1 MVTFHGI
8 KIPLTDMLTNISI
21 GKVSLMKQVTFMILL
36 LFFSILLVS
45 PVSGQDPI
53 VYPAEGQSQDQMEKD
68 KFECYTWARDQTG
81 FDPMKTPT
89 TTSGPPAKEKEV
101 WGAGKTGVAG
111 GATGAIVGGA
121 ARGKKGAVR
130 GGLIGA
136 AGGALIGGARSSSQ
150 RNREQQKRK
159 DWERKETNNYA
170 RARSEY
176 NRAFGACMEGRG
188 YSVK

>member
-1 MVTFHGI
+1 MRHVTFI
-8 KIPLTDMLTNISI
+8 A
-21 GKVSLMKQVTFMILL
+21 FLL
-36 LFFSILLVS
+36 LFSVWLVS
-45 PVSGQDPI
+45 PVWAQDPI
-53 VYPAEGQSQDQMEKD
+53 VYPAKGQSEDQMEKD
-68 KFECYTWARDQTG
+68 KYQCYSWAKNQTG

-89 TTSGPPAKEKEV
+89 TTSAPPAKEKEV

-121 ARGKKGAVR
+121 TKGKKGAVR

-136 AGGALIGGARSSSQ
+136 AGGALIGGARSSNQ
-150 RNREQQKRK
+150 RNREEQKRK
-159 DWERKETNNYA
+159 DWERKETNNYV
-170 RARSEY
+170 RARNEY

>member
-1 MVTFHGI
+1 MR
-8 KIPLTDMLTNISI
+8 
-21 GKVSLMKQVTFMILL
+21 QVTFITLV
-36 LFFSILLVS
+36 LFFSILLAG
-45 PVSGQDPI
+45 PIFGQDPI
-53 VYPAEGQSQDQMEKD
+53 VYPAQGQSEDQIEKD
-68 KFECYTWARDQTG
+68 KYQCYSWAKNQTG

-89 TTSGPPAKEKEV
+89 TASGPPGKEKEV

-111 GATGAIVGGA
+111 GATGAVVGGLTKG
-121 ARGKKGAVR
+121 RKGAVR

-136 AGGALIGGARSSSQ
+136 GTGALIGGVRSSNQ
-150 RNREQQKRK
+150 RKREQQKRK

-170 RARSEY
+170 RARNEY

>member
-1 MVTFHGI
+1 
-8 KIPLTDMLTNISI
+8 
-21 GKVSLMKQVTFMILL
+21 MKQVISITFLL
-36 LFFSILLVS
+36 LFSVWLVS
-45 PVSGQDPI
+45 PVWAQDPI
-53 VYPAEGQSQDQMEKD
+53 VYPAKGQSEDQMEKD
-68 KFECYTWARDQTG
+68 KYQCYSWAKNQTG

-121 ARGKKGAVR
+121 AKGKKGALR
-130 GGLIGA
+130 GGLLGA
-136 AGGALIGGARSSSQ
+136 AGGALIGGARSSNQ
-150 RNREQQKRK
+150 RNREAQKRK
-159 DWERKETNNYA
+159 DWERKETNNYV

>member
-1 MVTFHGI
+1 MRHVAFI
-8 KIPLTDMLTNISI
+8 A
-21 GKVSLMKQVTFMILL
+21 FLL
-36 LFFSILLVS
+36 LFSVWLVS
-45 PVSGQDPI
+45 PVWAQDPI
-53 VYPAEGQSQDQMEKD
+53 VYPAKGQSEDQMEKD
-68 KFECYTWARDQTG
+68 KYQCYSWAKNQTG

-121 ARGKKGAVR
+121 TKGKKGAVR

-136 AGGALIGGARSSSQ
+136 AGGALIGGARSSNQ
-150 RNREQQKRK
+150 RNREEQKRK
-159 DWERKETNNYA
+159 DWERKETNNYV
-170 RARSEY
+170 RARNEY

>member
-1 MVTFHGI
+1 MRHVTF
-8 KIPLTDMLTNISI
+8 IS
-21 GKVSLMKQVTFMILL
+21 FLL
-36 LFFSILLVS
+36 LFSVWLVS
-45 PVSGQDPI
+45 PVWAQDPI
-53 VYPAEGQSQDQMEKD
+53 VYPAQGQSEDQMEKD
-68 KFECYTWARDQTG
+68 KYQCYSWAKNQTG

-89 TTSGPPAKEKEV
+89 TSTAPPAKEKEV

-121 ARGKKGAVR
+121 AKGKKGAVR

-136 AGGALIGGARSSSQ
+136 AGGALIGGARSSNQ
-150 RNREQQKRK
+150 RNREEQKRK
-159 DWERKETNNYA
+159 DWERRETNNYV

>member
-1 MVTFHGI
+1 MRHVTFI
-8 KIPLTDMLTNISI
+8 A
-21 GKVSLMKQVTFMILL
+21 FLL
-36 LFFSILLVS
+36 VFSVWLVS
-45 PVSGQDPI
+45 PVWAQDPI
-53 VYPAEGQSQDQMEKD
+53 VYPAKGQSEDQMEKD
-68 KFECYTWARDQTG
+68 KYQCYSWAKNQTG

-89 TTSGPPAKEKEV
+89 TTSAPPAKEKEI

-121 ARGKKGAVR
+121 AKGKKGAIR

-136 AGGALIGGARSSSQ
+136 AGGALIGGVRSSNQ
-150 RNREQQKRK
+150 RNREAQKRK
-159 DWERKETNNYA
+159 DWERKETNNYV

>member
-1 MVTFHGI
+1 MRHVTFI
-8 KIPLTDMLTNISI
+8 A
-21 GKVSLMKQVTFMILL
+21 FLL
-36 LFFSILLVS
+36 LFSVWLVS
-45 PVSGQDPI
+45 PVWAQDPI
-53 VYPAEGQSQDQMEKD
+53 VYPAKGQSEDQMEKD
-68 KFECYTWARDQTG
+68 KYQCYSWAKNQTG

-89 TTSGPPAKEKEV
+89 TTSAPPAKEKEV

-121 ARGKKGAVR
+121 AKGKKGAVR

-136 AGGALIGGARSSSQ
+136 AGGALIGGARSSNQ
-150 RNREQQKRK
+150 RNREAQKRK
-159 DWERKETNNYA
+159 DWERKETNNYV

>member
-1 MVTFHGI
+1 MRHVTFI
-8 KIPLTDMLTNISI
+8 A
-21 GKVSLMKQVTFMILL
+21 FLL
-36 LFFSILLVS
+36 VFSFWLVS
-45 PVSGQDPI
+45 PVWAHDPI
-53 VYPAEGQSQDQMEKD
+53 VYPAKGQSEDQMEKD
-68 KFECYTWARDQTG
+68 KYQCYSWAKNQTG

-89 TTSGPPAKEKEV
+89 TTSAPPAKEKEV

-121 ARGKKGAVR
+121 AKGKKGAVR

-136 AGGALIGGARSSSQ
+136 AGGALIGGARSSNQ
-150 RNREQQKRK
+150 RNREAQKRK
-159 DWERKETNNYA
+159 DWERKETNNYV

>member
-1 MVTFHGI
+1 MKPVAFITF
-8 KIPLTDMLTNISI
+8 
-21 GKVSLMKQVTFMILL
+21 LL
-36 LFFSILLVS
+36 LFSVWLVG
-45 PVSGQDPI
+45 PVWAQDPI
-53 VYPAEGQSQDQMEKD
+53 VYPAQGQSQDQMEKD
-68 KFECYTWARDQTG
+68 KYECYSWAKNQTG

-89 TTSGPPAKEKEV
+89 TTSAPPAKEKEV

-121 ARGKKGAVR
+121 AKGKKGALR

-159 DWERKETNNYA
+159 DWERKETNNYV
-170 RARSEY
+170 RSRSEY

>member
-1 MVTFHGI
+1 MRHVTFI
-8 KIPLTDMLTNISI
+8 A
-21 GKVSLMKQVTFMILL
+21 FLL
-36 LFFSILLVS
+36 VFSVWLVS
-45 PVSGQDPI
+45 PVWAQDPI
-53 VYPAEGQSQDQMEKD
+53 VYPAQDQSEDQMEKD
-68 KFECYTWARDQTG
+68 KYQCYSWAKNQTG

-89 TTSGPPAKEKEV
+89 TTTGPPAKEKEV

>member
-1 MVTFHGI
+1 
-8 KIPLTDMLTNISI
+8 
-21 GKVSLMKQVTFMILL
+21 MKQVTFITLL
-36 LFFSILLVS
+36 LFFSILLAG
-45 PVSGQDPI
+45 PVSAQDPI
-53 VYPAEGQSQDQMEKD
+53 VYPAQGQSEDQMEKD
-68 KFECYTWARDQTG
+68 KYQCYSWAKNQTG

-89 TTSGPPAKEKEV
+89 TTTGAPAKEKEV

-111 GATGAIVGGA
+111 GATGAVVGGLTKG
-121 ARGKKGAVR
+121 RKGAVR

-136 AGGALIGGARSSSQ
+136 AGGALIGGVRSSNQ
-150 RNREQQKRK
+150 RKREEQKRK

-170 RARSEY
+170 RARNEY

>member
-1 MVTFHGI
+1 MRHVAFI
-8 KIPLTDMLTNISI
+8 A
-21 GKVSLMKQVTFMILL
+21 FLL
-36 LFFSILLVS
+36 LFSVWLVS
-45 PVSGQDPI
+45 PVWAQDPI
-53 VYPAEGQSQDQMEKD
+53 VYPAQDQSEDQMEKD
-68 KFECYTWARDQTG
+68 KYQCYSWAKNQTG

-89 TTSGPPAKEKEV
+89 TTTGPPAKEKEV